1 MNPES
6 GSKDKAIDLGIEF
19 SDDLQ
24 DRLINCKTLP
34 SIPAVVM
41 KIVDMC
47 SDDNVS
53 LGQIAQVLG
62 RDPTLAATVLKVS
75 NSAYYYVASEVKT
88 LDRAVCTLGINATL
102 SLVLSYSFVRIMR
115 SNQKQGFDYS
125 HYWQRSVI
133 TAVAA
138 REMGKWAKPVQRE
151 ELFLAGLLQDIGMLA
166 LSEAMPEKYGPL
178 VLKANRDHSQ
188 LIRIEKEDLGTDHS
202 KVGAWILG
210 NWNLPEDIR
219 ISLAFSHEPQLN
231 PKREIQQYINATAL
245 AGNLAEIWTNPETS
259 DATARAN
266 ESAATLLEM
275 PSESFNQII
284 VETAKAIPEV
294 TSYLNIDIGGGKRI
308 NELMDRA
315 RDALIHLS
323 LQAQQRM
330 IKMEDLAL
338 HDGLTSLHNRAY
350 LENVL
355 PQYMD
360 VSIKMTQP
368 LSVIFIDLDHFKQIN
383 DVHGHQAGDSIL
395 ASVAKILKSVIRGSD
410 VVARYGGEEFVC
422 VLPNADEH
430 VACLVSDRMRAA
442 IKSTPLTTESGIAL
456 EVTASF
462 GCATLSADHPY
473 ESCAALLEEA
483 DRCLYAAK
491 KAGRDRVV
499 TSENLRLENG

>member
-1 MNPES
+1 MNPEN
-6 GSKDKAIDLGIEF
+6 GIENKAIDLGIEF

-41 KIVDMC
+41 KVVDMC

-115 SNQKQGFDYS
+115 SNQRQGFDYS

-138 REMGKWAKPVQRE
+138 REMEKWAKPVQRE

-178 VLKANRDHSQ
+178 VLKAKRNHSQ
-188 LIRIEKEDLGTDHS
+188 LIRIEKEALGTDHS

-210 NWNLPEDIR
+210 SWNLPEDIR

-259 DATARAN
+259 DATSRAN

-294 TSYLNIDIGGGKRI
+294 TSYLNIDIGGGQRI
-308 NELMDRA
+308 NELLDRA

-383 DVHGHQAGDSIL
+383 DVHGHQAGDAIL

-422 VLPNADEH
+422 ILPNADEH

-499 TSENLRLENG
+499 TSENLRLENR